1 MFDKQYV
8 IAYHAHKSLFV
19 QLHRLYKN
27 NKYLMQV
34 MQEENINKDLI
45 NAILSLKEE
54 VHQLRLEFTPALR
67 HTETMQKQRLSEDQI
82 RSSIRKVRSK
92 VNG

>member
-1 MFDKQYV
+1 
-8 IAYHAHKSLFV
+8 
-19 QLHRLYKN
+19 
-27 NKYLMQV
+27 MQV
-34 MQEENINKDLI
+34 MQEENNTKELI

-82 RSSIRKVRSK
+82 RSSIRKVRDK
-92 VNG
+92 VAKQSA